1 MMGYVRFAIQKYP
14 MIQWGRGS
22 AFMFGR
28 VEGDSEYR
36 IERNRSSDGKK
47 WKFMISDNITYRYVD
62 DREFRSKEEMEDA
75 ALEWI
80 RNRKKDSKQP

>member
-36 IERNRSSDGKK
+36 S
-47 WKFMISDNITYRYVD
+47 
-62 DREFRSKEEMEDA
+62 A
-75 ALEWI
+75 
-80 RNRKKDSKQP
+80 